1 MSKEK
6 NKEKKS
12 GANKEAAVHLQ
23 LDKTYIAKLTGTLLG
38 LTAAT
43 ALLLGIV
50 NYVTAPVIAAAE
62 EEKKA
67 AAMEQVLQADEY
79 PAVEGFSAD
88 GVTVTTGAGSA
99 TVTALYTATAGGADV
114 GYVAEVT
121 TNGFGGAISM
131 VVGVDLEGYVTG
143 VSVVDHGETQGVGSK
158 VVGNQAVLDQLVGM
172 TGEITVKTGDN
183 KFDGVSGAT
192 VSSKAV
198 TAGVNA
204 VLSVVSGLA

>member
-6 NKEKKS
+6 T
-12 GANKEAAVHLQ
+12 GAVHLQ
-23 LDKTYIAKLTGTLLG
+23 LDKAYVVKLVGTLLG
-38 LTAAT
+38 ITAVT

-50 NYVTAPVIAAAE
+50 NYMTAPVIAAAE
-62 EEKKA
+62 AEKKA
-67 AAMEQVLQADEY
+67 AAMQQVLEADDY

-88 GVTVTTGAGSA
+88 GVTVSSAAGSG
-99 TVTALYTATAGGADV
+99 TVTALYTATSGGESV

-121 TNGFGGAISM
+121 ANGFGGAVSM
-131 VVGVDLEGYVTG
+131 VIGVDLDGYVTG

-158 VVGNQAVLDQLVGM
+158 VVGNQAVLDQFIGL
-172 TGEITVKTGDN
+172 TGEVTVNSGDN
-183 KFDGVSGAT
+183 KIDGVSGAT

-204 VLSVVSGLA
+204 ALSVVSGLA

>member
-6 NKEKKS
+6 K
-12 GANKEAAVHLQ
+12 AAAVHLQ
-23 LDKTYIAKLTGTLLG
+23 LDRAYIVKLVGTLLG
-38 LTAAT
+38 ITAVT

-50 NYVTAPVIAAAE
+50 NYMTAPEIAAAE
-62 EEKKA
+62 ARKKA

-99 TVTALYTATAGGADV
+99 TVTALYTATSGGTEM

-131 VVGVDLEGYVTG
+131 VVGVGLDGYVTG

-158 VVGNQAVLDQLVGM
+158 VVGNQAVLDQFTGL
-172 TGEITVKTGDN
+172 TGEVTVKTGDN
-183 KFDGVSGAT
+183 KFDGISGAT

-204 VLSVVSGLA
+204 ALSVVSGLA